1 MDPRTLSILR
11 NPYTKERLILE
22 NNFLV
27 SEDSNQ
33 SFPIRDGIPNFI
45 LEKYLNRRSKW
56 FRRFYDA
63 IAFAYDGV
71 VNFGDRLRFN
81 SEGIIRKEYIGNL
94 EIKTGEKVLETAIGT
109 ASNLFFLPPDGDY
122 YGVDISAKMLKH
134 AKERLQ
140 YRKRTAQLFQADGE
154 YLPFKDNSFDLVFQ
168 MGGLQF
174 YSHPYRGL
182 EEMARVAKRGTTVHV
197 LDEKRSIRGVL
208 RRCSACKNQNIKKHS
223 IFDLHQ
229 LVPMGMENIQ
239 SRILFDSDFYLLTF
253 CKPQNL
259 GIPYNIASQEA

>member
-1 MDPRTLSILR
+1 MDPETLSILR

-22 NNFLV
+22 NNLLV
-27 SEDSNQ
+27 SEDSKQ

-45 LEKYLNRRSKW
+45 SDKYLTRRSKW
-56 FRRFYDA
+56 SRRFYDA
-63 IAFAYDGV
+63 IAFAYDGI

-81 SEGIIRKEYIGNL
+81 SEGIIREEYIGNL
-94 EIKTGEKVLETAIGT
+94 EIKPGTKVLETAIGT

-122 YGVDISAKMLKH
+122 YGVDISSNMLKH

-140 YRKRTAQLFQADGE
+140 NRERTAQLFQADGE
-154 YLPFKDNSFDLVFQ
+154 YLPFKNNTFDLVFQ

-174 YSHPYRGL
+174 YANPYRGL

-197 LDEKRSIRGVL
+197 LDEKRSIKGVL
-208 RRCSACKNQNIKKHS
+208 SRSPIDKHTKNHS
-223 IFDLHQ
+223 ISDLPQ
-229 LVPMGMENIQ
+229 LVPMGMQKID

-253 CKPQNL
+253 SKP
-259 GIPYNIASQEA
+259 